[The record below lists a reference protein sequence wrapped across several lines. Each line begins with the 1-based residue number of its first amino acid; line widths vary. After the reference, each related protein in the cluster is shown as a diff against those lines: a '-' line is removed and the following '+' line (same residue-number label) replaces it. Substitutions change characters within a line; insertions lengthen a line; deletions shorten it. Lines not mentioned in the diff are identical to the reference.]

1 MRFLPVP
8 PRKTHTLSVPNLG
21 HPWETDGVTLNPS
34 PRPMLKEGEETA
46 DECRDGTELRYLQAA
61 PLTQSHTQRT
71 KSGMGK
77 YKIAIVERGKEALW
91 REYWINSDSQGTADA
106 APADLGRTEVV
117 EATSLAKAIDAVRS
131 RHPNCTVML
140 AGGEH
145 HVS

>member
-1 MRFLPVP
+1 
-8 PRKTHTLSVPNLG
+8 
-21 HPWETDGVTLNPS
+21 
-34 PRPMLKEGEETA
+34 MLKGGEEAA
-46 DECRDGTELRYLQAA
+46 DECRDRPELRFLQAA
-61 PLTQSHTQRT
+61 PLTQSLAQRT
-71 KSGMGK
+71 KVGMGK

-91 REYWINSDSQGTADA
+91 REYWINSDSRGNADA

-117 EATSLAKAIDAVRS
+117 EATSLAKAIDAVQT